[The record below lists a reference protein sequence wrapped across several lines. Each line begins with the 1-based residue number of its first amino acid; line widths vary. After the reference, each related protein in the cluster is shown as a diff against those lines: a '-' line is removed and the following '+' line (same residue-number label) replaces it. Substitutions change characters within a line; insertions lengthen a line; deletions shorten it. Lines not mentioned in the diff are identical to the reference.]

1 MSSGWLVGVLVEV
14 PETAT
19 PVRHFFAVGFPERA
33 KAEWTAIDS
42 AASIGPVAMSPVGGI
57 EPVQAIGEIPAARMK
72 SLGLGA
78 GQVRG
83 LGWKWP
89 RRWLPG

>member
-1 MSSGWLVGVLVEV
+1 MSTGWLVGVMVEV
-14 PETAT
+14 RDAAE
-19 PVRHFFAVGFPERA
+19 PVRHFFAVGHAEQA

-42 AASIGPVAMSPVGGI
+42 AALIGPVAMSPVGGI
-57 EPVQAIGEIPAARMK
+57 EPVQALGEIPAARMK
-72 SLGLGA
+72 SLGLA
-78 GQVRG
+78 PGQVRG